1 MLRVLK
7 RLADVVDFLFHQE
20 ACDRLDVLRNACVR
34 SVSAVGNAE
43 CIIDCEVATGSE
55 LLCEL
60 RIVLLLFLVVAEV
73 LKQQD
78 IARLQRSFCSICLC
92 ADAVGRP
99 LDIAAEQFREV
110 LDEVLRGEL
119 VLASLGRTADVAG
132 DDESCTVVEQVVQ
145 SRQRADH
152 ARVVRDVHLVV
163 ERDVVVDADKYLF
176 AVDVN
181 IFDGFLVHRK
191 TSKVIFS

>member
-1 MLRVLK
+1 M
-7 RLADVVDFLFHQE
+7 
-20 ACDRLDVLRNACVR
+20 
-34 SVSAVGNAE
+34 
-43 CIIDCEVATGSE
+43 
-55 LLCEL
+55 
-60 RIVLLLFLVVAEV
+60 VAEV

-92 ADAVGRP
+92 TDAVGSP
-99 LDIAAEQFREV
+99 LDIAAEQLGEV